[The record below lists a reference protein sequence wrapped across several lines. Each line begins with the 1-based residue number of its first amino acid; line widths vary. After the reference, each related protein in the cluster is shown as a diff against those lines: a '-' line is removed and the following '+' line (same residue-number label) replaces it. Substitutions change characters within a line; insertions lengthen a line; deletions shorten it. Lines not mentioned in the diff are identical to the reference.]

1 MSNMDQF
8 LYFRWDFESESGR
21 LSPWDL
27 ELIDEYR
34 RPTEV
39 GAGVKILPD
48 EIGRKL
54 YRFRHEDW
62 GGDRFSEC
70 DRISAELS
78 TLMKLKTAIP
88 FASTVDPTSTVEYP
102 MDLSTIKKRLDNRFY
117 RRKEA
122 VIFDV
127 RHIFTNAEK
136 FAKRDVVRSASVITN
151 LCLDFIGNR
160 NAVDEP
166 FASRSSQQSQPANP
180 SVPATNSGSQI
191 ANGVEASSKETIEI
205 VGSPTNKG
213 KMVINQILSV

>member
-1 MSNMDQF
+1 MDQF

-78 TLMKLKTAIP
+78 TLMKLKTSDTFCFYCRPNFHCRIP
-88 FASTVDPTSTVEYP
+88 
-102 MDLSTIKKRLDNRFY
+102 N
-117 RRKEA
+117 
-122 VIFDV
+122 
-127 RHIFTNAEK
+127 
-136 FAKRDVVRSASVITN
+136 
-151 LCLDFIGNR
+151 G
-160 NAVDEP
+160 P
-166 FASRSSQQSQPANP
+166 FN
-180 SVPATNSGSQI
+180 N
-191 ANGVEASSKETIEI
+191 
-205 VGSPTNKG
+205 
-213 KMVINQILSV
+213 